1 MRAPA
6 EEVAVSD
13 LIVLRRWRH
22 DDVVP
27 MRRAVTE
34 SIDHLRPWST
44 WVTDGYPVEAAQEF
58 LDTARRQWDEG
69 VTFDYA
75 ITMDGG
81 IVGGCGLM
89 TRAGPGALEI
99 GYWVH
104 RARTGEGII
113 TKTVERLA
121 EVAFGIGADRVVIV
135 HDELNERSGA
145 VPARLGFRQLARRR
159 TSGRLPAPADSGVE
173 LVWELRAP

>member
-1 MRAPA
+1 MKAPA

-13 LIVLRRWRH
+13 TILLRRWRA
-22 DDVVP
+22 DDVAAV
-27 MRRAVTE
+27 RRAVAE
-34 SIDHLRPWST
+34 SIDHLRPWTS
-44 WVTDGYPVEAAQEF
+44 WVADGYPVEAAREF
-58 LDTARRQWDEG
+58 IDTTRRRWDER

-75 ITMDGG
+75 ITISGE

-89 TRAGPGALEI
+89 TRLGPGAFEI

-121 EVAFGIGADRVVIV
+121 EVAFGIGAERVVII

-145 VPARLGFRQLARRR
+145 VPARLGFRLLERRASER
-159 TSGRLPAPADSGVE
+159 ERGAAESGTE